1 MFSRRDASNTDR
13 DRSTTDELL
22 RTATTTVP
30 TPVATPAP
38 QPAVTTPVVTAQ
50 QSSSGSTEESLIARE
65 DTFEGTLRT
74 TKGVRVLGTVEGTIE
89 SDQYVHIEETA
100 KVQADISADEVVI
113 AGEYT
118 GKLTCRARVEIRST
132 GRVSGQI
139 DTVKLQLHEGGYFDG
154 ELHMQKPNGVSTPP
168 VDTSTVAGDDSRPR
182 RTRYVDI
189 SGEASKEVGA
199 ESGSGS

>member
-13 DRSTTDELL
+13 DRSTTDEQL
-22 RTATTTVP
+22 RTVTPAAP

-38 QPAVTTPVVTAQ
+38 QPAPTPVATTQ
-50 QSSSGSTEESLIARE
+50 PQSSSRSMEESLIAHE

-74 TKGVRVLGTVEGTIE
+74 TKGVRVLGTVGGSIE
-89 SDQYVHIEETA
+89 SDQYVHIEENA
-100 KVQADISADEVVI
+100 KVEADITAEEVVI

-139 DTVKLQLHEGGYFDG
+139 DTVKLLLHEGGYFDG
-154 ELHMQKPNGVSTPP
+154 ELHMQKPSGMPSTAPAVS
-168 VDTSTVAGDDSRPR
+168 STANDESRPR

-189 SGEASKEVGA
+189 SGEATKEVSA
-199 ESGSGS
+199 ETGSGS